1 MGLALVCLVALALG
15 SLPAFAQGVGISP
28 TAAEFD
34 DTLRN
39 GEYYRTITVING
51 GSSDQVFSFQPG
63 GDIGQWLTIVDTED
77 RTQELETITA
87 GANSRARVLL
97 RLNIPEDAP
106 NGTFRGVVR
115 VMAAGSG
122 STQGGNGAGASVNI
136 GAEILVQA
144 IVSGTQVIDGKL
156 IDASVNQVELGSFM
170 RINSVVQNL
179 GNVRVNPQVT
189 LEVLNPEGTVVFQ
202 ETFQQE
208 SIFASETGAVSA
220 EWDTTGQELGDYRVK
235 TSVRFGDFDVGE
247 REFDFTILP
256 FGTLTRQGELRSL
269 ELVVKPDPQDL
280 GMMHAIFQNTGQ
292 IDTLAKFIG
301 EFYFGDKLID
311 VLTSEEVLV
320 LVGEQKRLEVFP
332 RAGEAGEY
340 SIRGKVNFEGKETE
354 VLIMNFMVA
363 AAAVATNGESTTG
376 PSTPSAGSSTQAGS
390 STPETAA
397 TPEATTS
404 TQATAPE
411 KDDGGVAAWLWIVI
425 IAVIAALVAI
435 IFVKRKSIPGLKP
448 SE

>member
-77 RTQELETITA
+77 RTQVLETITA

-122 STQGGNGAGASVNI
+122 STQGNGAGASVNI

-208 SIFASETGAVSA
+208 SIFASETGALTA

-301 EFYFGDKLID
+301 EFYFGDRLID

-340 SIRGKVNFEGKETE
+340 SIRGKVNFEGKESE
-354 VLIMNFMVA
+354 VLRLNFLVA
-363 AAAVATNGESTTG
+363 AAAVSSNGEATEEPT
-376 PSTPSAGSSTQAGS
+376 TPSAGS

-397 TPEATTS
+397 TPGGAATPESTTSSTATTS
-404 TQATAPE
+404 AT
-411 KDDGGVAAWLWIVI
+411 DDGGVAAWLWIVI
-425 IAVIAALVAI
+425 IAAIAALVAI